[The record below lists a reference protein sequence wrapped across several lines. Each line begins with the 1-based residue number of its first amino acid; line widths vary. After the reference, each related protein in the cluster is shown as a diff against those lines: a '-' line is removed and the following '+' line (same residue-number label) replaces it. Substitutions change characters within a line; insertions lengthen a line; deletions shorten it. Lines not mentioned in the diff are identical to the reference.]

1 MYPVSPEFVAEI
13 RKGATIVTTADVYRL
28 GQPLSGMQNIPIIDG
43 SITVDPNAE
52 VRRRCTVELDPAID
66 PVRYVP
72 GVRFSED
79 YGLWPAG
86 NEMNIKQTLKYRNGA
101 LGKETVNLGWYQ
113 ISRPQVVDSGDDVR
127 VTVEGWDLSRK
138 YGRFPATG
146 PMYIEWGTFV
156 TDGIR
161 RILGWTSPLLGDDD
175 FDFDEVSSMDTEFQG
190 NINLRFARLQF
201 ERGDNAWAMLAAACR
216 TMGLDL
222 EVTVDRKVRLRP
234 IPYLLFSTIG
244 LDPESAG
251 DQPDATY
258 EEGEY
263 NIIESMSR
271 SLDDQ
276 DAYNG
281 VIFIAENSSNVPTA
295 AGAVWDLDILSPT
308 YYDPASPDS
317 SAYGPHPKIVT
328 DRWTSDE
335 GDPELF
341 AYFEFLRIRGIL
353 ENVTIDAWP
362 MFCHEPYDVL
372 KLKRSRI
379 GVDDNYLL
387 ESFTLGLGPDGKLD
401 GKMRSRRLYK

>member
-1 MYPVSPEFVAEI
+1 MYPVSPEFTNEI
-13 RKGATIVTTADVYRL
+13 RNGATIVTTADIYRL
-28 GQPLSGMQNIPIIDG
+28 GQPLDGMQDIPIVDG
-43 SITVDPNAE
+43 QITVDPNAE
-52 VRRRCTVELDPAID
+52 VRRRCSIEID
-66 PVRYVP
+66 AAVDMERYVP
-72 GVRFSED
+72 ARRFRDD

-86 NEMNIKQTLKYRNGA
+86 NEMNVKQTIKYRDGT

-113 ISRPQVVDSGDDVR
+113 ITRPQVVDTGDDLR

-138 YGRFPATG
+138 YGRFSTTG

-156 TDGIR
+156 TDGVR
-161 RILGWTSPLLGDDD
+161 RILGWTSPTLGDDD
-175 FDFDEVSSMDTEFQG
+175 FDFDQVSSMDTTFQG
-190 NINLRFARLQF
+190 NVNLKFARIQF
-201 ERGDNAWAMLAAACR
+201 ERNDNAWAMLAAACR

-222 EVTVDRKVRLRP
+222 RVTVDRKVQLRP
-234 IPYLLFSTIG
+234 IPYLLSAAIG
-244 LDPESAG
+244 LDPDESG
-251 DQPDATY
+251 DVPDATY

-263 NIIESMSR
+263 NIVESVSR
-271 SLDDQ
+271 TLDDQ

-308 YYDPASPDS
+308 YYDPAAPES

-353 ENVTIDAWP
+353 ESVSIDAWP
-362 MFCHEPYDVL
+362 MFCHEEYDVL
-372 KLKRSRI
+372 KLKRARA

-387 ESFTLGLGPDGKLD
+387 EGFTLGLGAHGTLD
-401 GKMRSRRLYK
+401 GKMRQRRLSR